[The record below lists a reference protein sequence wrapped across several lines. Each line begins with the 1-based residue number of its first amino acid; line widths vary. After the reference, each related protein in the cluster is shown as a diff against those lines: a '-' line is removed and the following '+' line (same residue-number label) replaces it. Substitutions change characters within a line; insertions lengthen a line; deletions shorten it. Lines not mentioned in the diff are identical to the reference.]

1 MQKEDEEG
9 IRPCSMCSED
19 HCRWPGH
26 GHGAA
31 GERSQ
36 YQVVRPRPFLLANH
50 VGDAETTWQCHH
62 LGASSSQ
69 AEAMVFAV
77 AAWTPYQRN
86 VHAFSA
92 RSSTLS
98 ALLSPHRSEMSVSF
112 SSPTES
118 RADRVAKETKAL
130 KKRTHQ
136 IEWDARTDFLNGT
149 WLRKSATTTSLR
161 RLRAHAEAALHK
173 RGLAILDAAND
184 ANWEGALAKDI
195 LYQVLSRQIAWLQA
209 ISAHVKKH
217 GGTTS
222 LRRRSADDAFARRSD
237 DVKAAFQDDTYL
249 TAHVSSLPLLLQ
261 ATTIPCH
268 DDPSNFDFAF
278 EMVLVASQFYKTDIG
293 QRLERTAI
301 SAFKDISTY
310 VVPRATFAALHHDI
324 CAHLAAEHGVSAV
337 DQTLRRLVR
346 RLLCGRLAA
355 AYYAPVVTT
364 LARDQRQFDASVES
378 VRQLSLTDVGLID
391 VGVPHDE
398 ISLSRTIDAIEE
410 LPVLL
415 PDGMLQT
422 LMAAIAT
429 LHDEVGDALG
439 VTSSLCLSA
448 DIVLPILVS
457 ILSHAQLPL
466 LYMQLHAMEA
476 MGLSDA
482 SVGGETSYYVALLQ
496 AAAAAVIQHASS

>member
-1 MQKEDEEG
+1 
-9 IRPCSMCSED
+9 
-19 HCRWPGH
+19 
-26 GHGAA
+26 
-31 GERSQ
+31 
-36 YQVVRPRPFLLANH
+36 
-50 VGDAETTWQCHH
+50 
-62 LGASSSQ
+62 
-69 AEAMVFAV
+69 MVFAV

-86 VHAFSA
+86 VHAFST

-98 ALLSPHRSEMSVSF
+98 ALLSPHRSEMSASF

-118 RADRVAKETKAL
+118 RADRVAKEAKAL

-136 IEWDARTDFLNGT
+136 IEWDARTDFLSGT

-184 ANWEGALAKDI
+184 ANWEAALATDI
-195 LYQVLSRQIAWLQA
+195 LYQVLSRQVAWLQA
-209 ISAHVKKH
+209 IAAHVKKH
-217 GGTTS
+217 AGTTS

-249 TAHVSSLPLLLQ
+249 AAHVSSLSLLLQ
-261 ATTIPCH
+261 ATATPFH
-268 DDPSNFDFAF
+268 ASDDPSNFDFAF
-278 EMVLVASQFYKTDIG
+278 EMVLVTSQFYKTEVG
-293 QRLERTAI
+293 LRLERTAI
-301 SAFKDISTY
+301 AAFKDICHH
-310 VVPRATFAALHHDI
+310 VVPRATFTALHREI
-324 CAHLAAEHGVSAV
+324 CAHLATEHGVSAV
-337 DQTLRRLVR
+337 DHTLRRLVR
-346 RLLCGRLAA
+346 RLLCGRLGAA
-355 AYYAPVVTT
+355 FYAPAVTT
-364 LARDQRQFDASVES
+364 LAQDQRQFDASVES

-391 VGVPHDE
+391 VGVAHDE
-398 ISLSRTIDAIEE
+398 ISLCRTIDAIEE

-415 PDGMLQT
+415 PDDMLQT
-422 LMAAIAT
+422 LMTAIAT

-457 ILSHAQLPL
+457 VLSNAQLPL

-476 MGLSDA
+476 MGLEDA

-496 AAAAAVIQHASS
+496 AAAAAVVQHAAS